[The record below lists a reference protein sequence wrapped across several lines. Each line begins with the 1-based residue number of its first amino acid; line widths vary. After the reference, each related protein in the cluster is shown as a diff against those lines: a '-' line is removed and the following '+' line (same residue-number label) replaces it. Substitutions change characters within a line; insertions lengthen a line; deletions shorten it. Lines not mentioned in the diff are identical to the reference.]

1 MNNAVFGK
9 TMEIVRKHRN
19 INLATTQRKINY
31 LVSEQNYHTTKF
43 FTENLL
49 AIEMRKTQILMN
61 KPVYL
66 GLSILDLSETV
77 IYEFWYDY
85 GKPKFGENAKLYY
98 MDTDSFI
105 VNEKRDDIYK
115 DVEKRFGNSNFEI
128 DRQLPKE

>member
-1 MNNAVFGK
+1 
-9 TMEIVRKHRN
+9 
-19 INLATTQRKINY
+19 
-31 LVSEQNYHTTKF
+31 
-43 FTENLL
+43 
-49 AIEMRKTQILMN
+49 MRKTKILMN

-66 GLSILDLSETV
+66 GLSRLALSETV

-85 GKPKFGENAKLYY
+85 EKPKFGENAKLYY

-115 DVEKRFGNSNFEI
+115 DVAEDVEKRFGNSNFEI

>member
-1 MNNAVFGK
+1 
-9 TMEIVRKHRN
+9 
-19 INLATTQRKINY
+19 
-31 LVSEQNYHTTKF
+31 
-43 FTENLL
+43 
-49 AIEMRKTQILMN
+49 MRKTQILMN
-61 KPVYL
+61 KPVCL
-66 GLSILDLSETV
+66 GLSRLALSETV

-85 GKPKFGENAKLYY
+85 EKPKFGENAKLYY